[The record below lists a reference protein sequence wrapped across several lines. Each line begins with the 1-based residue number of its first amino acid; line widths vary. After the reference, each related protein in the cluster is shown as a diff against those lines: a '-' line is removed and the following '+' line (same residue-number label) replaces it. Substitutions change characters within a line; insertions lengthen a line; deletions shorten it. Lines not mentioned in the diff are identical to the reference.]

1 MRELEISAADVES
14 VIANPAGINIEE
26 VGKVRYV
33 GYVRGERVR
42 VVVALDEPDLIVTIH
57 RRRR

>member
-14 VIANPAGINIEE
+14 LIANPAGIDTEE
-26 VGKVRYV
+26 IGKVRYV
-33 GYVRGERVR
+33 GYVRRERIR
-42 VVVALDEPDLIVTIH
+42 VVVAVDEPDLIVTIH